1 MPAAWD
7 GDSHGFPMDL
17 QVRPELSK
25 REQPQLAELE
35 ADTTNE
41 VLPYAQP
48 QESGDPLAIT

>member
-1 MPAAWD
+1 
-7 GDSHGFPMDL
+7 MDL

>member
-1 MPAAWD
+1 
-7 GDSHGFPMDL
+7 MDL

-48 QESGDPLAIT
+48 QDNQESGDPLAIT